1 MDAGFHTCRSVGCYE
16 MLSAELTDKND
27 GEIGGNHKNSCDAG
41 FAHFGPKPVKPVSV
55 FMNVFS
61 FSLSSLG
68 FMLDEGRSTSDAARQ
83 VEYLR
88 GTQQPINAIIERKK
102 FPRMK

>member
-1 MDAGFHTCRSVGCYE
+1 MPAFTHADRVGCYE

-27 GEIGGNHKNSCDAG
+27 GEIGGNHKISCDAG
-41 FAHFGPKPVKPVSV
+41 LAHFGPKPVKPVSV
-55 FMNVFS
+55 FMYIFS

-83 VEYLR
+83 R
-88 GTQQPINAIIERKK
+88 DTQQPINAIIERKNSHA
-102 FPRMK
+102 